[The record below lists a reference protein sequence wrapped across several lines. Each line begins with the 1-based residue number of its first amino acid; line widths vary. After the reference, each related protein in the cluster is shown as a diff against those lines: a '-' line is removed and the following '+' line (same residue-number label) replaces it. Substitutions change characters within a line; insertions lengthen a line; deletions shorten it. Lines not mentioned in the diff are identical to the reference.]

1 MRKVK
6 IKDAKLK
13 NILEKRG
20 EILTK
25 ARKLQKEK
33 EKLEMKQ
40 SKLGHS
46 MERLKEKTEPLVE
59 DHKKTL
65 DLGEYE
71 YVAQFSAEK
80 GEVVFS
86 IKDQVEDYKQLIKE
100 RKEEEENKKNKK

>member
-13 NILEKRG
+13 KILEKRG

-25 ARKLQKEK
+25 AREIQKEK

-40 SKLGHS
+40 SKIGHE
-46 MERLKEKTEPLVE
+46 MNRLKEKTEPLVKE
-59 DHKKTL
+59 HEKGMDF
-65 DLGEYE
+65 GEFE
-71 YVAQFSAEK
+71 YTAQFSVVK

-86 IKDQVEDYKQLIKE
+86 IKDQLEDYKEMLLEK
-100 RKEEEENKKNKK
+100 KEEDKK